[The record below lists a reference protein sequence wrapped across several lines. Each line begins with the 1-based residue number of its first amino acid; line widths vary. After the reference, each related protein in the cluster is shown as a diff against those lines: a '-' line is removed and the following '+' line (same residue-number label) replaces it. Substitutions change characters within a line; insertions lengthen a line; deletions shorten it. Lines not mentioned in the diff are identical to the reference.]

1 MMIIEFLFINMVPQ
15 RKNSNYMVS
24 TNAQKLRK
32 TIKQRNTQTRTTINQ
47 VLSEQPDFIP
57 YITLLSCVNSCHLN
71 SYRCF
76 E

>member
-15 RKNSNYMVS
+15 QKNSNYIVS
-24 TNAQKLRK
+24 TNAQKLHK
-32 TIKQRNTQTRTTINQ
+32 TTKQARTQTTKTTSQ
-47 VLSEQPDFIP
+47 VLSEQPHFIP
-57 YITLLSCVNSCHLN
+57 YITLLSCVNSCQLN